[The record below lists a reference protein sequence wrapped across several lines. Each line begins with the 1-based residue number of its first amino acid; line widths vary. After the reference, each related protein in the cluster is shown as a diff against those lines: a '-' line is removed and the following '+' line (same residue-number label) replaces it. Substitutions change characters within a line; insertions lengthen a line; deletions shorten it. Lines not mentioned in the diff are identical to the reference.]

1 MKAVLS
7 ARSRSYRGA
16 PGPVLYGLLALVS
29 IGASTAAAQPGR
41 DLVQRLGSIASAGVR
56 ENRAVGI
63 VAAVVKGKDTLLLK
77 AYGKDQ
83 ASYCTSLVIFDAS

>member
-16 PGPVLYGLLALVS
+16 PRAIFYGLLALVS
-29 IGASTAAAQPGR
+29 IGASTATAQAGGA
-41 DLVQRLGSIASAGVR
+41 LVQRLDSIAGAGVL

-63 VAAVVKGKDTLLLK
+63 AAAVVKGKDTLLLK
-77 AYGKDQ
+77 AYGKGD
-83 ASYCTSLVIFDAS
+83 VRG